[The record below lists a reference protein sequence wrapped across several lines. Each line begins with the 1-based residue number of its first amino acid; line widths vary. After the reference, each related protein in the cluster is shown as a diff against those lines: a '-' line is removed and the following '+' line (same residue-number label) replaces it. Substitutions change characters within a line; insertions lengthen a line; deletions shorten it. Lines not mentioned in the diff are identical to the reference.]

1 MQRHFDTELSKLKST
16 LIKMGSIVE
25 QSIEKSIYALLSQN
39 TELASAV
46 INDDTKINSLEIE
59 IDNTIVD
66 LLALQQPV
74 ASDLRFI
81 LAAVKINSDLE
92 RIGDHAVNIAQSVL
106 NLKKHEQISS
116 SMWETLPV
124 ANEVKRITHITK
136 RMLTD
141 ALNSFIHFDA
151 NLGESVL
158 LVDDVVDMLNLQI
171 ITELIGL
178 MKNNGALIDQSLEL
192 IRVSR
197 NLERVADLATNIA
210 EDVIFI
216 AKAKN
221 IKHHSAE

>member
-1 MQRHFDTELSKLKST
+1 M
-16 LIKMGSIVE
+16 
-25 QSIEKSIYALLSQN
+25 
-39 TELASAV
+39 
-46 INDDTKINSLEIE
+46 LEIE

-74 ASDLRFI
+74 ATDLRFM

-92 RIGDHAVNIAQSVL
+92 RIGDHAVNIAQSAL
-106 NLKKHEQISS
+106 NLKEYSHLST

-124 ANEVKRITHITK
+124 ANAVRRITHITK

-158 LVDDVVDMLNLQI
+158 LVDDVVDMLNRQI
-171 ITELIGL
+171 ISELITL
-178 MKNNGALIDQSLEL
+178 IKNNSTLIDQSLEL

-210 EDVIFI
+210 EDVVFI